1 MCRFVKDNFVFKIIL
16 YILIINFFIY
26 LTAFSKTNLNNFFS
40 GDFSTNEILA
50 RKFAKER
57 QLISVN
63 LLPPHSAILPNYSV
77 IFPNLINSVVK
88 NIETFAGLAKINIQG
103 ISEFLEYIDIKG
115 SFWYVPSIS
124 YTFLFTRRVGLEA
137 GISAQSIT
145 YSLNITKENVNAF
158 LMDKI
163 GNISGSGLEQLG
175 GAIGGDTTFRASFVY
190 IPVHIGLKVLLG
202 MNYNIINTFRFGIES
217 IISKIETVNGITG
230 IRTKRETTD
239 TALYISYELG
249 WSINLFPKK
258 NWRVKPS
265 IDFSLFEIGYYV
277 RTINKG
283 IYGDIKEG
291 ISYFGSGLIDVN
303 SLLPAWETFPIY
315 VDFITSLRISI
326 FPRFGFTIRF

>member
-1 MCRFVKDNFVFKIIL
+1 MCIFVKDNFVFKIIL
-16 YILIINFFIY
+16 YILIINFSIY

-40 GDFSTNEILA
+40 GDFSTNEFLA

-63 LLPPHSAILPNYSV
+63 LLPTHSV
-77 IFPNLINSVVK
+77 IFPNFINSFVK
-88 NIETFAGLAKINIQG
+88 NIETFAGLAKINIDG
-103 ISEFLEYIDIKG
+103 DISKFLEYVDIKG

-145 YSLNITKENVNAF
+145 YTLNINKESVGN
-158 LMDKI
+158 LMNKNGI
-163 GNISGSGLEQLG
+163 GQFSGVV
-175 GAIGGDTTFRASFVY
+175 GGDTTFRASFVR
-190 IPVHIGLKVLLG
+190 IPFYIGLKVLLG
-202 MNYNIINTFRFGIES
+202 MNYNIINTFKFGIES
-217 IISKIETVNGITG
+217 IISKVETVNGVTG

-249 WSINLFPKK
+249 WSINLFPNK

-277 RTINKG
+277 KNVNKG
-283 IYGDIKEG
+283 IYGDFKEG
-291 ISYFGSGLIDVN
+291 ISFLGGGLINVN
-303 SLLPAWETFPIY
+303 STLPEWDSFSPY
-315 VDFITSLRISI
+315 VDIITSLKISI

>member
-40 GDFSTNEILA
+40 GDFSTNEFLA

-63 LLPPHSAILPNYSV
+63 LLPTHSV
-77 IFPNLINSVVK
+77 IFPNFINSFVK
-88 NIETFAGLAKINIQG
+88 NIETFAGLAKINIG
-103 ISEFLEYIDIKG
+103 EDISKFLEYVDIKG

-145 YSLNITKENVNAF
+145 YTLNLTKENADAF
-158 LMDKI
+158 LIGKI
-163 GNISGSGLEQLG
+163 GNINGIGKLG
-175 GAIGGDTTFRASFVY
+175 GVVGGDTTFRASFIR
-190 IPVHIGLKVLLG
+190 IPFYIGLKVLLG
-202 MNYNIINTFRFGIES
+202 MNYNIINTFKFGIES
-217 IISKIETVNGITG
+217 IISKVETVNGVTG
-230 IRTKRETTD
+230 LKTKRETTD

-277 RTINKG
+277 KNVNKG
-283 IYGDIKEG
+283 IYGDFKEG
-291 ISYFGSGLIDVN
+291 ISFLGGGLINVN
-303 SLLPAWETFPIY
+303 STLPEWDSFSPY
-315 VDFITSLRISI
+315 VDIITSLRISI

>member
-40 GDFSTNEILA
+40 GDFSTNEFLA

-63 LLPPHSAILPNYSV
+63 LLPTHSV
-77 IFPNLINSVVK
+77 IFPNFINSFVK
-88 NIETFAGLAKINIQG
+88 NIETFAGLAKIDIG
-103 ISEFLEYIDIKG
+103 EDISKFLEYVDIKG

-145 YSLNITKENVNAF
+145 YTLNINKESVGN
-158 LMDKI
+158 LMNKNGI
-163 GNISGSGLEQLG
+163 GQFSGVV
-175 GAIGGDTTFRASFVY
+175 GGDTTFRASFVR
-190 IPVHIGLKVLLG
+190 IPFYIGLKVLLG
-202 MNYNIINTFRFGIES
+202 MNYNIINTFKFGIES
-217 IISKIETVNGITG
+217 IISKVETVNGVTG
-230 IRTKRETTD
+230 LKTKRETTD

-277 RTINKG
+277 KNVNKG
-283 IYGDIKEG
+283 IYGDFKEG
-291 ISYFGSGLIDVN
+291 ISFLGGGLINVN
-303 SLLPAWETFPIY
+303 STLPEWDSFSPY
-315 VDFITSLRISI
+315 VDIITSLRISI

>member
-16 YILIINFFIY
+16 YILIINFSIY

-40 GDFSTNEILA
+40 GDFSTNEFLA

-63 LLPPHSAILPNYSV
+63 LLPTHSV
-77 IFPNLINSVVK
+77 IFPNFINSFVK
-88 NIETFAGLAKINIQG
+88 NIETFAGLAKINIG
-103 ISEFLEYIDIKG
+103 EDISKFLEYVDIKG

-145 YSLNITKENVNAF
+145 YTLNITKENAGN
-158 LMDKI
+158 LMNKNGI
-163 GNISGSGLEQLG
+163 GQFSGVV
-175 GAIGGDTTFRASFVY
+175 GGDTTFRASFVR
-190 IPVHIGLKVLLG
+190 IPFYIGLKVLLG
-202 MNYNIINTFRFGIES
+202 MNYNIINTFKFGIES
-217 IISKIETVNGITG
+217 IISKVETVNGVTG

-277 RTINKG
+277 KNVNKG
-283 IYGDIKEG
+283 IYGDFKEG
-291 ISYFGSGLIDVN
+291 ISFLGGGLINVN
-303 SLLPAWETFPIY
+303 STLPDWDSFSPY
-315 VDFITSLRISI
+315 VDIITSLRISI

>member
-16 YILIINFFIY
+16 YILIINFSIY

-40 GDFSTNEILA
+40 GDFSTNEFLA

-63 LLPPHSAILPNYSV
+63 LLPTHSV
-77 IFPNLINSVVK
+77 IFPNFINSFVK
-88 NIETFAGLAKINIQG
+88 NIETFAGLAQINIG
-103 ISEFLEYIDIKG
+103 EDISKFLEYVDIKG

-145 YSLNITKENVNAF
+145 YTLNLTKENADAF
-158 LMDKI
+158 LIGKI
-163 GNISGSGLEQLG
+163 GNINGIGKLG
-175 GAIGGDTTFRASFVY
+175 GVVGGDTTFRASFVR
-190 IPVHIGLKVLLG
+190 IPFYIGLKVLLG
-202 MNYNIINTFRFGIES
+202 MNYNIVNTFKFGIES
-217 IISKIETVNGITG
+217 IISKVETVNGVTG
-230 IRTKRETTD
+230 LKTKRETTD

-277 RTINKG
+277 KNVNKG
-283 IYGDIKEG
+283 IYGDFKEG
-291 ISYFGSGLIDVN
+291 ISFLGGGLINVN
-303 SLLPAWETFPIY
+303 STLPEWDSFSPY
-315 VDFITSLRISI
+315 VDIITSLRISI

>member
-16 YILIINFFIY
+16 YISIINFSIY

-63 LLPPHSAILPNYSV
+63 LLPTHSV
-77 IFPNLINSVVK
+77 IFPNFINSFVK
-88 NIETFAGLAKINIQG
+88 NIETFAGLAKINIG
-103 ISEFLEYIDIKG
+103 EDISKFLEYVDIKG

-145 YSLNITKENVNAF
+145 YTLNINKESLGN
-158 LMDKI
+158 LMNKNGI
-163 GNISGSGLEQLG
+163 GQFSGVV
-175 GAIGGDTTFRASFVY
+175 GGDTTFRASFVRVPFY
-190 IPVHIGLKVLLG
+190 IGLKVLLG
-202 MNYNIINTFRFGIES
+202 MNYNIINTFKFGIES
-217 IISKIETVNGITG
+217 IISKVETVNGVTG

-277 RTINKG
+277 KNVNKG
-283 IYGDIKEG
+283 IYGDFKEG
-291 ISYFGSGLIDVN
+291 ISFLGGGLINVN
-303 SLLPAWETFPIY
+303 STLPEWDSFSPY
-315 VDFITSLRISI
+315 VDIITSLKISI

>member
-1 MCRFVKDNFVFKIIL
+1 MCRFVKDNFIFKIIL
-16 YILIINFFIY
+16 YISIINFFIY

-40 GDFSTNEILA
+40 GDFSTNEFLA

-63 LLPPHSAILPNYSV
+63 LLPTHSV
-77 IFPNLINSVVK
+77 IFPNFINSFVK
-88 NIETFAGLAKINIQG
+88 NIETFAGLAKIDIG
-103 ISEFLEYIDIKG
+103 GDISKFLEYVDIKG

-145 YSLNITKENVNAF
+145 YTLNINKESVGN
-158 LMDKI
+158 LMNKNGI
-163 GNISGSGLEQLG
+163 GQFSGVV
-175 GAIGGDTTFRASFVY
+175 GGDTTFRASFVR
-190 IPVHIGLKVLLG
+190 IPFYIGLKVLLG
-202 MNYNIINTFRFGIES
+202 MNYNIINTFKFGIES
-217 IISKIETVNGITG
+217 IISKVETVNGVTG
-230 IRTKRETTD
+230 LKTKRETTD

-277 RTINKG
+277 KNVNKG
-283 IYGDIKEG
+283 IYGDFKEG
-291 ISYFGSGLIDVN
+291 ISFLGGGLINVN
-303 SLLPAWETFPIY
+303 STLPDWDSFSPY
-315 VDFITSLRISI
+315 VDIITSLRISI

>member
-40 GDFSTNEILA
+40 GDFSTNEFLA

-63 LLPPHSAILPNYSV
+63 LLPTHSV
-77 IFPNLINSVVK
+77 IFPNFINSFVK
-88 NIETFAGLAKINIQG
+88 NIETFAGLAKINIDG
-103 ISEFLEYIDIKG
+103 DISKFLEYVDIKG

-145 YSLNITKENVNAF
+145 YTLNINKESVGN
-158 LMDKI
+158 LMNKNGI
-163 GNISGSGLEQLG
+163 GQFSGVV
-175 GAIGGDTTFRASFVY
+175 GGDTTFRASFVR
-190 IPVHIGLKVLLG
+190 IPFYIGLKVLLG
-202 MNYNIINTFRFGIES
+202 MNYNIINTFKFGIES
-217 IISKIETVNGITG
+217 IISKVETVNGVTG

-277 RTINKG
+277 KNVNKG
-283 IYGDIKEG
+283 IYGDFKEG
-291 ISYFGSGLIDVN
+291 ISFLGGGLINVN
-303 SLLPAWETFPIY
+303 STLPEWDSFSPY
-315 VDFITSLRISI
+315 VDIITSLRISI

>member
-16 YILIINFFIY
+16 YILIINFSIY

-40 GDFSTNEILA
+40 GDFSTNEFLA

-63 LLPPHSAILPNYSV
+63 LLPTHSV
-77 IFPNLINSVVK
+77 IFPNFINSFVK
-88 NIETFAGLAKINIQG
+88 NIETFAGLAKINIG
-103 ISEFLEYIDIKG
+103 EDISKFLEYVDIKG

-145 YSLNITKENVNAF
+145 YTLNLTKENADAF
-158 LMDKI
+158 LIGKI
-163 GNISGSGLEQLG
+163 GNINGIGKLG
-175 GAIGGDTTFRASFVY
+175 GVVGGDTTFRASFVR
-190 IPVHIGLKVLLG
+190 IPFYIGLKVLLG
-202 MNYNIINTFRFGIES
+202 MNYNIINTFKFGIES
-217 IISKIETVNGITG
+217 IISKVETVNGVTG
-230 IRTKRETTD
+230 LKTKRETTD

-277 RTINKG
+277 KNVNKG
-283 IYGDIKEG
+283 IYGDFKEG
-291 ISYFGSGLIDVN
+291 ISFLGGGLINVN
-303 SLLPAWETFPIY
+303 STLPDWDSFSPY
-315 VDFITSLRISI
+315 VDIITSLRISI

>member
-1 MCRFVKDNFVFKIIL
+1 MCRFIKDNFVFKIIL
-16 YILIINFFIY
+16 YILIINFSIY

-40 GDFSTNEILA
+40 GDFSTNEFLA

-63 LLPPHSAILPNYSV
+63 LLPTHSV
-77 IFPNLINSVVK
+77 IFPNFINSFVK
-88 NIETFAGLAKINIQG
+88 NIETFAGLAKINIG
-103 ISEFLEYIDIKG
+103 GDISKFLEYVDIKG

-145 YSLNITKENVNAF
+145 YTLNINKESVGN
-158 LMDKI
+158 LMNKNGI
-163 GNISGSGLEQLG
+163 GQFSGVV
-175 GAIGGDTTFRASFVY
+175 GGDTTFRASFVR
-190 IPVHIGLKVLLG
+190 IPFYIGLKVLLG
-202 MNYNIINTFRFGIES
+202 MNYNIINTFKFGIES
-217 IISKIETVNGITG
+217 IISKVETVNGVTG
-230 IRTKRETTD
+230 LKTKRETTD

-277 RTINKG
+277 KNVNKG
-283 IYGDIKEG
+283 IYGDFKEG
-291 ISYFGSGLIDVN
+291 ISFLGGGGLIDISS
-303 SLLPAWETFPIY
+303 SLPDWDSFSPY
-315 VDFITSLRISI
+315 VDIITSLRISI

>member
-16 YILIINFFIY
+16 YILIINFSIY

-40 GDFSTNEILA
+40 GDFSTNEFLA

-63 LLPPHSAILPNYSV
+63 LLPTHSV
-77 IFPNLINSVVK
+77 IFPNFINSFVK
-88 NIETFAGLAKINIQG
+88 NIETFAGLAKINIG
-103 ISEFLEYIDIKG
+103 EDISKFLEYVDIKG

-145 YSLNITKENVNAF
+145 YTLNINKESVGN
-158 LMDKI
+158 LMNKNGI
-163 GNISGSGLEQLG
+163 GQFSGVV
-175 GAIGGDTTFRASFVY
+175 GGDTTFRASFVR
-190 IPVHIGLKVLLG
+190 IPFYIGLKVLLG
-202 MNYNIINTFRFGIES
+202 MNYNIINTFKFGIES
-217 IISKIETVNGITG
+217 IISKVETVNGVTG

-277 RTINKG
+277 KNVNKG
-283 IYGDIKEG
+283 IYGDFKEG
-291 ISYFGSGLIDVN
+291 ISFLGGGLINVN
-303 SLLPAWETFPIY
+303 STLPEWDSFSPY
-315 VDFITSLRISI
+315 VDIITSLKISI

>member
-40 GDFSTNEILA
+40 GDFSTNEFLA

-63 LLPPHSAILPNYSV
+63 LLPTHSV
-77 IFPNLINSVVK
+77 IFPNFINSFVK
-88 NIETFAGLAKINIQG
+88 NIETFAGLAKIDIG
-103 ISEFLEYIDIKG
+103 GDISKFLEYVDIKG

-145 YSLNITKENVNAF
+145 YTLNLTKENADAF

-163 GNISGSGLEQLG
+163 KVMSGGTQLG
-175 GAIGGDTTFRASFVY
+175 GAVGGDTTFRASFVR
-190 IPVHIGLKVLLG
+190 IPFYIGLKVLLG
-202 MNYNIINTFRFGIES
+202 MNYNIINTFKFGIES
-217 IISKIETVNGITG
+217 IISKVETVNGVTG
-230 IRTKRETTD
+230 LKTKRETTD

-277 RTINKG
+277 KNVNKG
-283 IYGDIKEG
+283 IYGDFKEG
-291 ISYFGSGLIDVN
+291 ISFLGGGLINVN
-303 SLLPAWETFPIY
+303 STLPEWDSFSPY
-315 VDFITSLRISI
+315 VDIITSLRISI

>member
-63 LLPPHSAILPNYSV
+63 LLPTHSV
-77 IFPNLINSVVK
+77 IFPNFINSFVK
-88 NIETFAGLAKINIQG
+88 NIETFAGLAQINIDG
-103 ISEFLEYIDIKG
+103 DISKFLEYVDIKG

-145 YSLNITKENVNAF
+145 YTLNINKESVGN
-158 LMDKI
+158 LMNKNGI
-163 GNISGSGLEQLG
+163 GQFSGVV
-175 GAIGGDTTFRASFVY
+175 GGDTTFRASFVR
-190 IPVHIGLKVLLG
+190 IPFYIGLKVLLG
-202 MNYNIINTFRFGIES
+202 MNYNIINTFKFGIES
-217 IISKIETVNGITG
+217 IISKVETVNGVTG
-230 IRTKRETTD
+230 IKTKRETTD

-277 RTINKG
+277 KNVNKG
-283 IYGDIKEG
+283 IYGDFKEG
-291 ISYFGSGLIDVN
+291 ISFLGGGLINVN
-303 SLLPAWETFPIY
+303 STLPEWDSFSPY
-315 VDFITSLRISI
+315 VDIITSLRISI

>member
-16 YILIINFFIY
+16 YISIINFFIY

-63 LLPPHSAILPNYSV
+63 LLPTHSV
-77 IFPNLINSVVK
+77 IFPNFINSFVK
-88 NIETFAGLAKINIQG
+88 NIETFAGLAKINIG
-103 ISEFLEYIDIKG
+103 GDISKFLEYVDIKG

-145 YSLNITKENVNAF
+145 YTLNINKESVGN
-158 LMDKI
+158 LMNKNGI
-163 GNISGSGLEQLG
+163 GQFSGVV
-175 GAIGGDTTFRASFVY
+175 GGDTTFRASFVRVPFY
-190 IPVHIGLKVLLG
+190 IGLKVLLG
-202 MNYNIINTFRFGIES
+202 MNYNIINTFKFGIES
-217 IISKIETVNGITG
+217 IISKVETVNGVTG

-277 RTINKG
+277 KNVNKG
-283 IYGDIKEG
+283 IYGDFKEG
-291 ISYFGSGLIDVN
+291 ISFLGGGLINVN
-303 SLLPAWETFPIY
+303 STLPEWDSFSPY
-315 VDFITSLRISI
+315 VDIITSLKISI

>member
-16 YILIINFFIY
+16 YILIINFSIY

-40 GDFSTNEILA
+40 GDFSTNEFLA

-63 LLPPHSAILPNYSV
+63 LLPTHSV
-77 IFPNLINSVVK
+77 IFPNFINSFVK
-88 NIETFAGLAKINIQG
+88 NIETFAGLAKINIG
-103 ISEFLEYIDIKG
+103 EDISKFLEYVDIKG

-145 YSLNITKENVNAF
+145 YTLNLTKENADTF
-158 LMDKI
+158 LIDKI
-163 GNISGSGLEQLG
+163 GNINGIGKLG
-175 GAIGGDTTFRASFVY
+175 GVVGGDTTFRASFVR
-190 IPVHIGLKVLLG
+190 IPFYIGLKVLLG
-202 MNYNIINTFRFGIES
+202 MNYNIINTFKFGIES
-217 IISKIETVNGITG
+217 IISKVETVNGVTG

-277 RTINKG
+277 KNVNKG
-283 IYGDIKEG
+283 IYGDFKEG
-291 ISYFGSGLIDVN
+291 ISFLGGGLINVN
-303 SLLPAWETFPIY
+303 STLPEWDSFSPY
-315 VDFITSLRISI
+315 VDIITSLKISI

>member
-1 MCRFVKDNFVFKIIL
+1 MYRFVKDNFVFKIIL
-16 YILIINFFIY
+16 YISIINFSIY

-63 LLPPHSAILPNYSV
+63 LLPTHSV
-77 IFPNLINSVVK
+77 IFPNFINSFVK
-88 NIETFAGLAKINIQG
+88 NIETFAGLAKINIG
-103 ISEFLEYIDIKG
+103 EDISKFLEYVDIKG

-145 YSLNITKENVNAF
+145 YTLNINKESAGN
-158 LMDKI
+158 LMNKNGI
-163 GNISGSGLEQLG
+163 GQFSGVV
-175 GAIGGDTTFRASFVY
+175 GGDTTFRASFIR
-190 IPVHIGLKVLLG
+190 IPFYIGLKVLLG
-202 MNYNIINTFRFGIES
+202 MNYNIINTFKFGIES
-217 IISKIETVNGITG
+217 IISKVETVNGVTG
-230 IRTKRETTD
+230 LKTKRETTD

-277 RTINKG
+277 KNVNKG
-283 IYGDIKEG
+283 IYGDFKEG
-291 ISYFGSGLIDVN
+291 ISFLGGGLINVN
-303 SLLPAWETFPIY
+303 STLPEWDSFSPY
-315 VDFITSLRISI
+315 VDIITSLRISI

>member
-40 GDFSTNEILA
+40 DDFSTNEILA

-88 NIETFAGLAKINIQG
+88 NIETFAGLSKINIQG

-145 YSLNITKENVNAF
+145 YTLNINKESVGN
-158 LMDKI
+158 LMNKNGI
-163 GNISGSGLEQLG
+163 GQFSGVV
-175 GAIGGDTTFRASFVY
+175 GGDTTFRASFVR
-190 IPVHIGLKVLLG
+190 IPFYIGLKVLLG
-202 MNYNIINTFRFGIES
+202 MNYNIINTFKFGIES
-217 IISKIETVNGITG
+217 IISKVETVNGVTG

-283 IYGDIKEG
+283 IYGDVKEG

-303 SLLPAWETFPIY
+303 SFLPAWETFPIY

>member
-16 YILIINFFIY
+16 YILIINFSIY

-63 LLPPHSAILPNYSV
+63 LLPTHSV
-77 IFPNLINSVVK
+77 IFPNFINSFVK
-88 NIETFAGLAKINIQG
+88 NIETFAGLAKINIG
-103 ISEFLEYIDIKG
+103 EDISKFLEYVDIKG

-145 YSLNITKENVNAF
+145 YTLNINKESAGN
-158 LMDKI
+158 LMNKNGI
-163 GNISGSGLEQLG
+163 GQFSGVV
-175 GAIGGDTTFRASFVY
+175 GGDTTFRASFVR
-190 IPVHIGLKVLLG
+190 IPFYIGLKVLLG
-202 MNYNIINTFRFGIES
+202 MNYNIINTFKFGIES
-217 IISKIETVNGITG
+217 IISKVETVNGVTG
-230 IRTKRETTD
+230 IKTKRETTD

-277 RTINKG
+277 KNVNKG
-283 IYGDIKEG
+283 IYGDFKEG
-291 ISYFGSGLIDVN
+291 ISFLGGGLINVN
-303 SLLPAWETFPIY
+303 STLPEWDSFSPY
-315 VDFITSLRISI
+315 VDIITSLKISI

>member
-16 YILIINFFIY
+16 YISIINFSIY

-40 GDFSTNEILA
+40 GDFSTNEFLA
-50 RKFAKER
+50 RKFEKER

-63 LLPPHSAILPNYSV
+63 LLPTHSV
-77 IFPNLINSVVK
+77 IFPNFINSFVK
-88 NIETFAGLAKINIQG
+88 NIETFAGLAKINIG
-103 ISEFLEYIDIKG
+103 GDISKFLEYVDIKG

-145 YSLNITKENVNAF
+145 YTLNINKESVGN
-158 LMDKI
+158 LMNKNGI
-163 GNISGSGLEQLG
+163 GQFSGVV
-175 GAIGGDTTFRASFVY
+175 GGDTTFRASFVR
-190 IPVHIGLKVLLG
+190 IPFYIGLKVLLG
-202 MNYNIINTFRFGIES
+202 MNYNIINTFKFGIES
-217 IISKIETVNGITG
+217 IISKVETVNGVTG

-277 RTINKG
+277 KNVNKG
-283 IYGDIKEG
+283 IYGDFKEG
-291 ISYFGSGLIDVN
+291 ISFLGGGLIDV
-303 SLLPAWETFPIY
+303 LPEWDSFSPY
-315 VDFITSLRISI
+315 VDIITSLRISI

>member
-1 MCRFVKDNFVFKIIL
+1 MCRFVKDNFIFKIIL
-16 YILIINFFIY
+16 YISIINFSVY

-40 GDFSTNEILA
+40 GDFSTNEFLA

-63 LLPPHSAILPNYSV
+63 LLPTHSV
-77 IFPNLINSVVK
+77 IFPNFINSFVK
-88 NIETFAGLAKINIQG
+88 NIETFAGLAKIDIG
-103 ISEFLEYIDIKG
+103 GDISKFLEYVDIKG

-145 YSLNITKENVNAF
+145 YTLNINKESVGN
-158 LMDKI
+158 LMNKNGI
-163 GNISGSGLEQLG
+163 GQFSGVV
-175 GAIGGDTTFRASFVY
+175 GGDTTFRASFVR
-190 IPVHIGLKVLLG
+190 IPFYIGLKVLLG
-202 MNYNIINTFRFGIES
+202 MNYNIINTFKFGIES
-217 IISKIETVNGITG
+217 IISKVETVNGVTG
-230 IRTKRETTD
+230 IKTKRETTD

-277 RTINKG
+277 KNVNKG
-283 IYGDIKEG
+283 IYGDFKEG
-291 ISYFGSGLIDVN
+291 ISFFGGGLINVN
-303 SLLPAWETFPIY
+303 STLPEWDSFSPY
-315 VDFITSLRISI
+315 VDIITSLRISI

>member
-1 MCRFVKDNFVFKIIL
+1 MFRFVKDNFIFKIIL
-16 YILIINFFIY
+16 YISIINFSIY

-40 GDFSTNEILA
+40 GDFSTNEFLA

-63 LLPPHSAILPNYSV
+63 LLPTHSV
-77 IFPNLINSVVK
+77 IFPNFINSFVK
-88 NIETFAGLAKINIQG
+88 NIETFAGLAKINIG
-103 ISEFLEYIDIKG
+103 EDISKFLKYVDIKG

-145 YSLNITKENVNAF
+145 YTLNLTKENADAF
-158 LMDKI
+158 LIGKI
-163 GNISGSGLEQLG
+163 GNINGIGKLG
-175 GAIGGDTTFRASFVY
+175 GVVGGDTTFRASFVR
-190 IPVHIGLKVLLG
+190 IPFYIGLKVLLG
-202 MNYNIINTFRFGIES
+202 MNYNIINTFKFGIES
-217 IISKIETVNGITG
+217 IISKVETVNGVTG

-277 RTINKG
+277 KNVNKG
-283 IYGDIKEG
+283 IYGDFKEG
-291 ISYFGSGLIDVN
+291 ISFLGGGLINVN
-303 SLLPAWETFPIY
+303 STLPDWDSFSPY
-315 VDFITSLRISI
+315 VDIITSLRISI

>member
-1 MCRFVKDNFVFKIIL
+1 MCIFVKDNFVFKIIL

-40 GDFSTNEILA
+40 GDFSTNEFLA

-63 LLPPHSAILPNYSV
+63 LLPTHSV
-77 IFPNLINSVVK
+77 IFPNFINSFVK
-88 NIETFAGLAKINIQG
+88 NIETFAGLAKINIG
-103 ISEFLEYIDIKG
+103 EDISKFLEYVDIKG

-145 YSLNITKENVNAF
+145 YTLNLTKENADAF
-158 LMDKI
+158 LIGKI
-163 GNISGSGLEQLG
+163 GNINGIGKLG
-175 GAIGGDTTFRASFVY
+175 GVVGGDTTFRASFVR
-190 IPVHIGLKVLLG
+190 IPFYIGLKVLLG
-202 MNYNIINTFRFGIES
+202 MNYNIINTFKFGIES
-217 IISKIETVNGITG
+217 IISKVETVNGVTG

-277 RTINKG
+277 KNVNKG
-283 IYGDIKEG
+283 IYGDFKEG
-291 ISYFGSGLIDVN
+291 ISFLGGGLINVN
-303 SLLPAWETFPIY
+303 STLPEWDSFSPY
-315 VDFITSLRISI
+315 VDIITSLKISI

>member
-1 MCRFVKDNFVFKIIL
+1 MCRFVKDNFVIKIIL
-16 YILIINFFIY
+16 YILIINFSIY

-40 GDFSTNEILA
+40 GDFSTNEFLA

-63 LLPPHSAILPNYSV
+63 LLPTHSV
-77 IFPNLINSVVK
+77 IFPNFINSFVK
-88 NIETFAGLAKINIQG
+88 NIETFAGLAKINIG
-103 ISEFLEYIDIKG
+103 GDISKFLEYVDIKG

-145 YSLNITKENVNAF
+145 YTLNINKESVGN
-158 LMDKI
+158 LMNKNGI
-163 GNISGSGLEQLG
+163 GQFSGVV
-175 GAIGGDTTFRASFVY
+175 GGDTTFRASFVR
-190 IPVHIGLKVLLG
+190 IPFYIGLKVLLG
-202 MNYNIINTFRFGIES
+202 MNYNIINTFKFGIES
-217 IISKIETVNGITG
+217 IISKVETVNGVTG

-277 RTINKG
+277 KNVNKG
-283 IYGDIKEG
+283 IYGDFKEG
-291 ISYFGSGLIDVN
+291 ISFLGGGLINVN
-303 SLLPAWETFPIY
+303 STLPEWDSFSPY
-315 VDFITSLRISI
+315 VDIITSLRISI

>member
-63 LLPPHSAILPNYSV
+63 LLPTHSV
-77 IFPNLINSVVK
+77 IFPNFINSFVK
-88 NIETFAGLAKINIQG
+88 NIETFAGLAKINIG
-103 ISEFLEYIDIKG
+103 GDISKFLEYVDIKG

-145 YSLNITKENVNAF
+145 YTLNLTKENADAF
-158 LMDKI
+158 LIGKI
-163 GNISGSGLEQLG
+163 GNINGIGKLG
-175 GAIGGDTTFRASFVY
+175 GVVGGDTTFRASFVR
-190 IPVHIGLKVLLG
+190 IPFYIGLKVLLG
-202 MNYNIINTFRFGIES
+202 MNYNIINTFKFGIES
-217 IISKIETVNGITG
+217 IISKVETVNGVTG
-230 IRTKRETTD
+230 LKTKRETTD

-277 RTINKG
+277 KNVNKG
-283 IYGDIKEG
+283 IYGDFKEG
-291 ISYFGSGLIDVN
+291 ISFLGGGLINVN
-303 SLLPAWETFPIY
+303 STLPEWDSFSPY
-315 VDFITSLRISI
+315 VDIITSLRISI

>member
-63 LLPPHSAILPNYSV
+63 LLPTHSV
-77 IFPNLINSVVK
+77 IFPNFINSFVK
-88 NIETFAGLAKINIQG
+88 NIETFAGLAKIDIG
-103 ISEFLEYIDIKG
+103 EDISKFLEYVDIKG

-145 YSLNITKENVNAF
+145 YTLNINKESVGN
-158 LMDKI
+158 LMNKNGI
-163 GNISGSGLEQLG
+163 GQFSGVV
-175 GAIGGDTTFRASFVY
+175 GGDTTFRASFVR
-190 IPVHIGLKVLLG
+190 IPFYIGLKVLLG
-202 MNYNIINTFRFGIES
+202 MNYNIINTFKFGIES
-217 IISKIETVNGITG
+217 IISKVETVNGVTG
-230 IRTKRETTD
+230 LKTKRETTD

-277 RTINKG
+277 KNVNKG
-283 IYGDIKEG
+283 IYGDFKEG
-291 ISYFGSGLIDVN
+291 ISFLGGGLINVN
-303 SLLPAWETFPIY
+303 STLPEWDSFSPY
-315 VDFITSLRISI
+315 VDIITSLRISI

>member
-16 YILIINFFIY
+16 YISIINFSIY

-40 GDFSTNEILA
+40 GDFSTNEFLA

-63 LLPPHSAILPNYSV
+63 LLPTHSV
-77 IFPNLINSVVK
+77 IFPNFINSFVK
-88 NIETFAGLAKINIQG
+88 NIETFAGLAKINIG
-103 ISEFLEYIDIKG
+103 GDISKFLEYVDIKG

-145 YSLNITKENVNAF
+145 YTLNINKESVGN
-158 LMDKI
+158 LMNKNGI
-163 GNISGSGLEQLG
+163 GQFSGVV
-175 GAIGGDTTFRASFVY
+175 GGDTTFRASFVR
-190 IPVHIGLKVLLG
+190 IPFYIGLKVLLG
-202 MNYNIINTFRFGIES
+202 MNYNIINTFKFGIES
-217 IISKIETVNGITG
+217 IISKVETVNGVTG

-277 RTINKG
+277 KNVNKG
-283 IYGDIKEG
+283 IYGDFKEG
-291 ISYFGSGLIDVN
+291 ISFLGGGLINVN
-303 SLLPAWETFPIY
+303 STLPDWDSFSPY
-315 VDFITSLRISI
+315 VDIITSLRISI

>member
-40 GDFSTNEILA
+40 GDFSTNEFLA

-63 LLPPHSAILPNYSV
+63 LLPTHSV
-77 IFPNLINSVVK
+77 IFPNFINSFVK
-88 NIETFAGLAKINIQG
+88 NIETFAGLAKINIG
-103 ISEFLEYIDIKG
+103 EDISKFLEYVDIKG

-145 YSLNITKENVNAF
+145 YTLNLTKENADAF
-158 LMDKI
+158 LIGKI
-163 GNISGSGLEQLG
+163 GNINGIGKLG
-175 GAIGGDTTFRASFVY
+175 GVVGGDTTFRASFVR
-190 IPVHIGLKVLLG
+190 IPFYIGLKVLLG
-202 MNYNIINTFRFGIES
+202 MNYNIINTFKFGIES
-217 IISKIETVNGITG
+217 IISKVETGHGVTG

-277 RTINKG
+277 KNVNKG
-283 IYGDIKEG
+283 IYGDFKEG
-291 ISYFGSGLIDVN
+291 ISFLGGGGLIDISS
-303 SLLPAWETFPIY
+303 SLPDWDSFSPY
-315 VDFITSLRISI
+315 VDIITSLRISI

>member
-40 GDFSTNEILA
+40 GDFSTNEFLA

-63 LLPPHSAILPNYSV
+63 LLPTHSV
-77 IFPNLINSVVK
+77 IFPNFINSFVK
-88 NIETFAGLAKINIQG
+88 NIETFAGLAKIDIG
-103 ISEFLEYIDIKG
+103 GDISKFLEYVDIKG

-145 YSLNITKENVNAF
+145 YTLNINKENADAF
-158 LMDKI
+158 LIGKI
-163 GNISGSGLEQLG
+163 GNINGIGKLG
-175 GAIGGDTTFRASFVY
+175 GVVGGDTTFRSSFVY

-283 IYGDIKEG
+283 IYGDVKEG

>member
-16 YILIINFFIY
+16 YISIINFSIY

-40 GDFSTNEILA
+40 GDFSTNEFLA

-63 LLPPHSAILPNYSV
+63 LLPTHSV
-77 IFPNLINSVVK
+77 IFPNFINSFVK
-88 NIETFAGLAKINIQG
+88 NIETFAGLAKINIG
-103 ISEFLEYIDIKG
+103 GDISKFLEYVDIKG

-145 YSLNITKENVNAF
+145 YTLNINKESVGN
-158 LMDKI
+158 LMNKNGI
-163 GNISGSGLEQLG
+163 GQFSGVV
-175 GAIGGDTTFRASFVY
+175 GGDTTFRASFVR
-190 IPVHIGLKVLLG
+190 IPFYIGLKVLLG
-202 MNYNIINTFRFGIES
+202 MNYNIINTFKFGIES
-217 IISKIETVNGITG
+217 IISKVETVNGVTG

-277 RTINKG
+277 KNVNKG
-283 IYGDIKEG
+283 IYGDFKEG
-291 ISYFGSGLIDVN
+291 ISFLGGGLIDV
-303 SLLPAWETFPIY
+303 LPEWDSFSPY
-315 VDFITSLRISI
+315 VDIITSLRISI

>member
-16 YILIINFFIY
+16 YILIINFSIY

-40 GDFSTNEILA
+40 GDFSTNEFLA

-63 LLPPHSAILPNYSV
+63 LLPTHSV
-77 IFPNLINSVVK
+77 IFPNFINSFVK
-88 NIETFAGLAKINIQG
+88 NIETFAGLAKINIG
-103 ISEFLEYIDIKG
+103 EDISKFLEYVDIKG

-145 YSLNITKENVNAF
+145 YTLNLTKENANG
-158 LMDKI
+158 LINKI
-163 GNISGSGLEQLG
+163 GGGSVIGRLG
-175 GAIGGDTTFRASFVY
+175 EVAIYDTTFRASFVR
-190 IPVHIGLKVLLG
+190 IPFYIGLKVLLG
-202 MNYNIINTFRFGIES
+202 MNYNIINTFKFGIES
-217 IISKIETVNGITG
+217 IISKVETVNGVTG

-265 IDFSLFEIGYYV
+265 IEFSLFEIGYYV
-277 RTINKG
+277 KNVNKG
-283 IYGDIKEG
+283 IYGDFKEG
-291 ISYFGSGLIDVN
+291 ISFLGGGLINVN
-303 SLLPAWETFPIY
+303 STLPEWDSFSPY
-315 VDFITSLRISI
+315 VDIITSLRISI

>member
-40 GDFSTNEILA
+40 GDFSTNEFLA

-63 LLPPHSAILPNYSV
+63 LLPTHSV
-77 IFPNLINSVVK
+77 IFPNFVNSFVK
-88 NIETFAGLAKINIQG
+88 NIETFAGLAKIDIG
-103 ISEFLEYIDIKG
+103 GDISKFLEYVDIKG

-145 YSLNITKENVNAF
+145 YTLNINKESVGN
-158 LMDKI
+158 LMNKNGI
-163 GNISGSGLEQLG
+163 GQFSGVV
-175 GAIGGDTTFRASFVY
+175 GGDTTFRASFVR
-190 IPVHIGLKVLLG
+190 IPFYIGLKVLLG
-202 MNYNIINTFRFGIES
+202 MNYNIINTFKFGIES
-217 IISKIETVNGITG
+217 IISKVETVNGVTG

-277 RTINKG
+277 KNVNKG
-283 IYGDIKEG
+283 IYGDFKEG
-291 ISYFGSGLIDVN
+291 ISFLGGGLINVN
-303 SLLPAWETFPIY
+303 STLPEWDSFSPY
-315 VDFITSLRISI
+315 VDIITSLRISI

>member
-16 YILIINFFIY
+16 YILIINFSIY

-63 LLPPHSAILPNYSV
+63 LLPTHSV
-77 IFPNLINSVVK
+77 IFPNFINSFVK
-88 NIETFAGLAKINIQG
+88 NIETFAGLAQINIDG
-103 ISEFLEYIDIKG
+103 DISKFLEYVDIKG

-145 YSLNITKENVNAF
+145 YTLNINKESVGN
-158 LMDKI
+158 LMNKNGI
-163 GNISGSGLEQLG
+163 GQFSGVV
-175 GAIGGDTTFRASFVY
+175 GGDTTFRASFVR
-190 IPVHIGLKVLLG
+190 IPFYIGLKVLLG
-202 MNYNIINTFRFGIES
+202 MNYNIINTFKFGIES
-217 IISKIETVNGITG
+217 IISKVETVNGVTG

-277 RTINKG
+277 KNVNKG
-283 IYGDIKEG
+283 IYGDFKEG
-291 ISYFGSGLIDVN
+291 ISFLGGGLINVN
-303 SLLPAWETFPIY
+303 STLPEWDSFSPY
-315 VDFITSLRISI
+315 VDIITSLRISI

>member
-40 GDFSTNEILA
+40 GDFSTNEFLA

-63 LLPPHSAILPNYSV
+63 LLPTHSV
-77 IFPNLINSVVK
+77 IFPNFINSFVK
-88 NIETFAGLAKINIQG
+88 NIETFAGLAKINIG
-103 ISEFLEYIDIKG
+103 EDISKFLKYVDIKG

-145 YSLNITKENVNAF
+145 YTLNLTKENADAF
-158 LMDKI
+158 LIGKI
-163 GNISGSGLEQLG
+163 GKLG
-175 GAIGGDTTFRASFVY
+175 GVVGGDTTFRASFVR
-190 IPVHIGLKVLLG
+190 IPFYIGLKVLLG
-202 MNYNIINTFRFGIES
+202 MNYNIINTFKFGIES
-217 IISKIETVNGITG
+217 IISKVETVNGLTG

-277 RTINKG
+277 KNVNKG
-283 IYGDIKEG
+283 IYGDFKEG
-291 ISYFGSGLIDVN
+291 ISFLGEGLINVN
-303 SLLPAWETFPIY
+303 STLPEWDSFSPY
-315 VDFITSLRISI
+315 VDIITSLRISI

>member
-40 GDFSTNEILA
+40 GDFSTNEFLA

-63 LLPPHSAILPNYSV
+63 LLPTHSV
-77 IFPNLINSVVK
+77 IFPNFINSFVK
-88 NIETFAGLAKINIQG
+88 NIETFAGLAQINIG
-103 ISEFLEYIDIKG
+103 EDISKFLEYVDIKG
-115 SFWYVPSIS
+115 SFWYMPSIS

-145 YSLNITKENVNAF
+145 YTLNINKESVGN
-158 LMDKI
+158 LMNKNGI
-163 GNISGSGLEQLG
+163 GQFSGVV
-175 GAIGGDTTFRASFVY
+175 GGDTTFRASFVR
-190 IPVHIGLKVLLG
+190 IPFYIGLKVLLG
-202 MNYNIINTFRFGIES
+202 MNYNIINTFKFGIES
-217 IISKIETVNGITG
+217 IISKVETVNGVTG
-230 IRTKRETTD
+230 LKTKRETTD

-249 WSINLFPKK
+249 WSINLFPNK

-277 RTINKG
+277 KNVNKG
-283 IYGDIKEG
+283 IYGDFKEG
-291 ISYFGSGLIDVN
+291 ISFLGGGLINVN
-303 SLLPAWETFPIY
+303 STLPDWDSFSPY
-315 VDFITSLRISI
+315 VDIITSLRISI

>member
-40 GDFSTNEILA
+40 GDFSTNEFLA

-63 LLPPHSAILPNYSV
+63 LLPTHSV
-77 IFPNLINSVVK
+77 IFPNFINSFVK
-88 NIETFAGLAKINIQG
+88 NIETFAGLAKINIG
-103 ISEFLEYIDIKG
+103 GDISKFLEYVDIKG

-145 YSLNITKENVNAF
+145 YTLNINKESVGN
-158 LMDKI
+158 LMNKNGI
-163 GNISGSGLEQLG
+163 GQFSGVV
-175 GAIGGDTTFRASFVY
+175 GGDTTFRASFVR
-190 IPVHIGLKVLLG
+190 IPFYIGLKVLLG
-202 MNYNIINTFRFGIES
+202 MNYNIINTFKFGIES
-217 IISKIETVNGITG
+217 IVSKVETVNGVTG

-277 RTINKG
+277 KNVNKG
-283 IYGDIKEG
+283 IYGDFKEG
-291 ISYFGSGLIDVN
+291 ISFLGGGLINVN
-303 SLLPAWETFPIY
+303 STLPEWDSFSPY
-315 VDFITSLRISI
+315 VDIITSLRISI

>member
-16 YILIINFFIY
+16 YILIINF
-26 LTAFSKTNLNNFFS
+26 TAFSKTNLNNFFS
-40 GDFSTNEILA
+40 GDFSTNEFLA

-63 LLPPHSAILPNYSV
+63 LLPTHSV
-77 IFPNLINSVVK
+77 IFPNFINSFVK
-88 NIETFAGLAKINIQG
+88 NIETFAGLAKINIG
-103 ISEFLEYIDIKG
+103 GDISKFLEYVDIKG

-145 YSLNITKENVNAF
+145 YTLNINKESVGN
-158 LMDKI
+158 LMNKNGI
-163 GNISGSGLEQLG
+163 GQFSGVV
-175 GAIGGDTTFRASFVY
+175 GGDTTFRASFVR
-190 IPVHIGLKVLLG
+190 IPFYIGLKVLLG
-202 MNYNIINTFRFGIES
+202 MNYNIINTFKFGIES
-217 IISKIETVNGITG
+217 IISKVETVNGVTG
-230 IRTKRETTD
+230 LKTKRETTD

-277 RTINKG
+277 KNVNKG
-283 IYGDIKEG
+283 IYGDFKEG
-291 ISYFGSGLIDVN
+291 ISFLGGGLINVN
-303 SLLPAWETFPIY
+303 STLPEWDSFSPY
-315 VDFITSLRISI
+315 VDIITSLRISI

>member
-16 YILIINFFIY
+16 YISIINFSIY

-40 GDFSTNEILA
+40 GDFSTNEFLA

-63 LLPPHSAILPNYSV
+63 LLPTHSV
-77 IFPNLINSVVK
+77 IFPNFINSFVK
-88 NIETFAGLAKINIQG
+88 NIETFAGLAQINIG
-103 ISEFLEYIDIKG
+103 EDISKFLEYVDIKG

-145 YSLNITKENVNAF
+145 YTLNINKESVGN
-158 LMDKI
+158 LMNKNGI
-163 GNISGSGLEQLG
+163 GQFSGVV
-175 GAIGGDTTFRASFVY
+175 GGDTTFRASFVR
-190 IPVHIGLKVLLG
+190 IPFYIGLKVLLG
-202 MNYNIINTFRFGIES
+202 MNYNIINTFKFGIES
-217 IISKIETVNGITG
+217 IISKVETVNGVTG

-277 RTINKG
+277 KNVNKG
-283 IYGDIKEG
+283 IYGDFKEG
-291 ISYFGSGLIDVN
+291 ISFLGGGLINVN
-303 SLLPAWETFPIY
+303 STLPEWDSFSPY
-315 VDFITSLRISI
+315 VDIITSLRISI

>member
-16 YILIINFFIY
+16 YISIINFSIY

-40 GDFSTNEILA
+40 GDFSTNEFLA

-63 LLPPHSAILPNYSV
+63 LLPTHSV
-77 IFPNLINSVVK
+77 IFPNFINSFVK
-88 NIETFAGLAKINIQG
+88 NIETFAGLAKIDIG
-103 ISEFLEYIDIKG
+103 GDISKFLEYVDIKG

-145 YSLNITKENVNAF
+145 YTLNLTKENADAF
-158 LMDKI
+158 LIGKI
-163 GNISGSGLEQLG
+163 GNINGIGKLG
-175 GAIGGDTTFRASFVY
+175 GVVGGDTTFRASFVR
-190 IPVHIGLKVLLG
+190 IPFYIGLKVLLG
-202 MNYNIINTFRFGIES
+202 MNYNIINTFKFGIES
-217 IISKIETVNGITG
+217 IISKVETVNGVTG
-230 IRTKRETTD
+230 LKTKRETTD

-277 RTINKG
+277 KNVNKG
-283 IYGDIKEG
+283 IYGDFKEG
-291 ISYFGSGLIDVN
+291 ISFLGGGLINVN
-303 SLLPAWETFPIY
+303 STLPDWDSFSPY
-315 VDFITSLRISI
+315 VDIITSLKISI

>member
-16 YILIINFFIY
+16 YILIINFSIY

-40 GDFSTNEILA
+40 GDFSTNEFLA

-63 LLPPHSAILPNYSV
+63 LLPTHSV
-77 IFPNLINSVVK
+77 IFPNFINSFVK
-88 NIETFAGLAKINIQG
+88 NIETFAGLAKIDIG
-103 ISEFLEYIDIKG
+103 GDISKFLEYVDIKG

-145 YSLNITKENVNAF
+145 YTLNINKESVGN
-158 LMDKI
+158 LMNKNGI
-163 GNISGSGLEQLG
+163 GQFSGVV
-175 GAIGGDTTFRASFVY
+175 GGDTTFRASFVR
-190 IPVHIGLKVLLG
+190 IPFYIGLKVLLG
-202 MNYNIINTFRFGIES
+202 MNYNIINTFKFGIES
-217 IISKIETVNGITG
+217 IISKVETVNGVTG
-230 IRTKRETTD
+230 LKTKRETTD

-277 RTINKG
+277 KNVNKG
-283 IYGDIKEG
+283 IYGDFKEG
-291 ISYFGSGLIDVN
+291 ISFLGGGLINVN
-303 SLLPAWETFPIY
+303 STLPDWDSFSPY
-315 VDFITSLRISI
+315 VDIITSLKISI

>member
-40 GDFSTNEILA
+40 GDFSTNEFLA

-63 LLPPHSAILPNYSV
+63 LLPTHSV
-77 IFPNLINSVVK
+77 IFPNFINSFVK
-88 NIETFAGLAKINIQG
+88 NIETFAGLAQIGIDKK
-103 ISEFLEYIDIKG
+103 ISEFLEYVDIKG

-145 YSLNITKENVNAF
+145 YTLNLTKENADAF
-158 LMDKI
+158 LIGKI
-163 GNISGSGLEQLG
+163 GNINGIGKLG
-175 GAIGGDTTFRASFVY
+175 GVVGGDTTFRASFVR
-190 IPVHIGLKVLLG
+190 IPFYIGLKVLLG
-202 MNYNIINTFRFGIES
+202 MNYNIINTFKFGIES
-217 IISKIETVNGITG
+217 IISKVETVNGVTG

-277 RTINKG
+277 KNVNKG
-283 IYGDIKEG
+283 IYGDFKEG
-291 ISYFGSGLIDVN
+291 ISFLGGGLINVN
-303 SLLPAWETFPIY
+303 STLPEWDSFSPY
-315 VDFITSLRISI
+315 VDIITSLRISI